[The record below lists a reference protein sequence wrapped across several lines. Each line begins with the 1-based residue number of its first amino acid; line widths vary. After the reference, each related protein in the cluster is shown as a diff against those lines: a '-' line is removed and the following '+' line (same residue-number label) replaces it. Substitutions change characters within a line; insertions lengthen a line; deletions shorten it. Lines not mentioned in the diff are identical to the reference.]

1 MNKGM
6 AMTQGVL
13 LGNSSSPIGGVVM
26 GKDGLMLERTMKSY
40 FVRLVFPLEV
50 IEESRSLEQKRH

>member
-1 MNKGM
+1 
-6 AMTQGVL
+6 
-13 LGNSSSPIGGVVM
+13 M

-40 FVRLVFPLEV
+40 FVGPVFPLEV